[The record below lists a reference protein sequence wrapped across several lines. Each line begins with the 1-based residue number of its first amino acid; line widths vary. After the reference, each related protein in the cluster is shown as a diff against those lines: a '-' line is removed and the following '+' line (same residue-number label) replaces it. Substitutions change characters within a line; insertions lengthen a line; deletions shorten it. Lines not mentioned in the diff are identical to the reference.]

1 MDIPRIL
8 SLLAL
13 TLLLVAVNGFF
24 VATEFAIIKVRST
37 RIKEL
42 ADAGSASARTVLGIL
57 ERLDEFLSSV
67 QLGVTLCSL
76 GLGWLGKSA
85 IEEPIAQLLNM
96 TGLHDPALA
105 QLANTLSFIIAFLII
120 TFLEIV
126 FGELV
131 PKWMAIKRAEA
142 IALAA
147 AYPISFFFWLFKPF
161 TMVLNAS
168 ANAVFHLFGMKH
180 GSHEELVHSE
190 DELRM
195 IISASGW
202 EKGGTIRE
210 TQAELLD
217 NVFNFGHRMAR
228 QVMTHRTD
236 ILMLDVV
243 DTLEEN
249 VLLAQEGGK
258 TRYPV
263 IQEDMDNVIGFVHTK
278 DLFAL
283 YQRDHEGDIRT
294 IIREIL
300 LVPETIRVDL
310 LLRQLQRK
318 RQNLAILI
326 DEYGGTSGL
335 VTVSDL
341 LEELVGDLPD
351 EFEDPEEEWV
361 VRIDEHTWTVD
372 GRTPISDM
380 EEVLGHELP
389 CEEACDTV
397 GGYAFYAFGRIPAVG
412 EQIKKEGINLRVLS
426 MDGLRVDRVQIVAT
440 PEA

>member
-1 MDIPRIL
+1 MDIPHIL

-13 TLLLVAVNGFF
+13 TLLLVAVNAFF

-37 RIKEL
+37 RIREL
-42 ADAGSASARTVLGIL
+42 AEAGNPAARMVAGIL

-76 GLGWLGKSA
+76 GLGWLGEPAVAVPVGMLLKSA
-85 IEEPIAQLLNM
+85 
-96 TGLHDPALA
+96 GLPNATL
-105 QLANTLSFIIAFLII
+105 TTSLSFIIAFLII

-131 PKWMAIKRAEA
+131 PKWMAIKRAES
-142 IALAA
+142 IALWA
-147 AYPISFFFWLFKPF
+147 AYPMAFFFWIFKPF

-168 ANAVFHLFGMKH
+168 ANGVFHLFGMQR
-180 GSHEELVHSE
+180 GNNDELVHSE

-195 IISASGW
+195 IISASGS
-202 EKGGTIRE
+202 ENGGTIRE

-217 NVFNFGHRMAR
+217 NVFDFGHRMAR

-243 DTLEEN
+243 DPLEEN
-249 VLLAQEGGK
+249 VRLAQEGGK

-263 IQEDMDNVIGFVHTK
+263 IQEDTDSVIGFVHVK

-283 YQRDHEGDIRT
+283 YQRETQGDIRT
-294 IIREIL
+294 IIRETL

-318 RQNLAILI
+318 RQHMAILI

-351 EFEDPEEEWV
+351 EFEEQEEEWI

-380 EEVLGHELP
+380 EQVLDRELP

-412 EQIKKEGINLRVLS
+412 EQIKKEGISLRVLS
-426 MDGLRVDRVQIVAT
+426 MDGLRVDRVQIVIM
-440 PEA
+440 PEG